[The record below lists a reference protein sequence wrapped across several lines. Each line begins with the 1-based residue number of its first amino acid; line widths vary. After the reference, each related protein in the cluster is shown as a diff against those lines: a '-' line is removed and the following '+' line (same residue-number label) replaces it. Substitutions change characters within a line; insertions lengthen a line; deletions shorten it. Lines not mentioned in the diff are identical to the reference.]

1 MKTLRLF
8 ILALVLAI
16 PARAQV
22 HLLVTTNGLII
33 APPDFF
39 GQNISDLTNALNSA
53 GYAPGGGGGGTG
65 NASTNASQ
73 AWASDYTNTANGRW
87 VFNGD
92 VLAGS
97 TNLVQKL
104 ASIELSLLGYQP
116 ASANLT
122 NLAAL
127 NGAGITNLNATTA
140 FSSGTVPIARL
151 ASGTP
156 DGTKFIRDDGTLAVP
171 SSSGVSLAGT
181 NAWTGPNSF
190 SADTTVSNMTVNG
203 AMSVANISAGSIA
216 LSSPLGMA
224 NGGTGGTNASSARSS
239 LGVTYDTDVQAY
251 RLGLLQAAL
260 ALTADGHMVY
270 HNGTLVTNL
279 ATTSAGRALL
289 TAASASAQWNNY
301 LLAVASTN
309 GAYDSTSWNGVS
321 DRLVTL
327 DQFRDYA
334 NSLAVG
340 SNSLVS
346 VTAPLSLTNGVLS
359 IDTSGLGG
367 GGGGI
372 SYLYAQGPSSFT
384 SRADSTNWY
393 LAQYTISSNDVPS
406 STGKYLMGDASCVI
420 SNYSGTTATIYWNVD
435 VAGTRAYRGGISQVS
450 PSGFGRPII
459 SKYLLVRESETTASL
474 VNLGGSTSFLTPDA
488 GIGVIGGNMMSVM
501 FLATNIPVN
510 WSSNVTLDIVL
521 TCDTSTSTN
530 AALGARRVQGSLIKL
545 VESTGGGTGNV
556 VGPASSTDGNIP
568 VFMGT
573 TGKALTNSPAIAATN
588 VQTITAAVAA
598 YEPLNANKYQSSNS
612 VLTTLATLN
621 GSALTNLNATSIAS
635 GTLSSNRLPSAVAFT
650 SMSVGTISATSVTG
664 DASGLTGIN
673 GTNVTAGT
681 VAAARLDS
689 AMATDSEVAAGY
701 QPLDSDLTALA
712 AGTAMATAI
721 TNAVS
726 VGAPTVY
733 VGTTNT
739 ASALAGKAPLA
750 SPALTGTPTVNGTNL
765 MAEVDLKAPKA
776 SPVLTNPHL
785 TNSIRFGQSD
795 LSAHSAGTNF
805 VVDPTVNQ
813 YQLITISNTNAVRFL
828 HLTNAAIGRQTTV
841 IINVT
846 TNTTVT
852 VALGANQFANTTNL
866 FSLTQGQIL
875 PISFYCYGSNNT
887 NVIASVPTLPFVYR

>member
-39 GQNISDLTNALNSA
+39 GQNISDLTNALNAA
-53 GYAPGGGGGGTG
+53 GYAPGGGGGTG

-73 AWASDYTNTANGRW
+73 AWASGYTNTANGRW

-224 NGGTGGTNASSARSS
+224 NGGTGGTNAASARAS
-239 LGVTYDTDVQAY
+239 LGVAYDVDVMAY
-251 RLGLLQAAL
+251 RIGLLQSAL

-279 ATTSAGRALL
+279 ASTAAGRALL

-309 GAYDSTSWNGVS
+309 GGYDSTSWNGIT

-327 DQFRDYA
+327 DQFRDA
-334 NSLAVG
+334 INALPGGLNAIT
-340 SNSLVS
+340 S

-359 IDTSGLGG
+359 IDTTGLSG

-372 SYLYAQGPSSFT
+372 SYLYAEGPSAWTDRS
-384 SRADSTNWY
+384 SSTNWY
-393 LAQYTISSNDVPS
+393 LAQYSISSNSVPS
-406 STGKYLMGDASCVI
+406 ATGKYLMGDVSFIVT
-420 SNYSGTTATIYWNVD
+420 NVSGTTATIYMNVD
-435 VAGTRAYRGGISQVS
+435 VNGARVYRDSFQVS
-450 PSGFGRPII
+450 SFSGSGKLGTA
-459 SKYLLVRESETTASL
+459 KYILARESDTTATFVS
-474 VNLGGSTSFLTPDA
+474 VGELGFTTTTDA
-488 GIGVIGGNMMSVM
+488 GVGDIGSSSANAFSFV
-501 FLATNIPVN
+501 ATNVPVT
-510 WSSNVTLDIVL
+510 WSSNVALDL
-521 TCDTSTSTN
+521 LLSCDTTVTTN
-530 AALGARRVQGSLIKL
+530 TRLASKRLHGSLVKL
-545 VESTGGGTGNV
+545 VESTGSGTSNV
-556 VGPASSTDGNIP
+556 TGPASSTNNAIVLFGSTGGTNIIDSGVLLSDLQTHDTDLDDLADGSLSGSKIGSGINADN
-568 VFMGT
+568 VT
-573 TGKALTNSPAIAATN
+573 TG
-588 VQTITAAVAA
+588 
-598 YEPLNANKYQSSNS
+598 
-612 VLTTLATLN
+612 TLA
-621 GSALTNLNATSIAS
+621 
-635 GTLSSNRLPSAVAFT
+635 SNRLPSAISLTTLSA
-650 SMSVGTISATSVTG
+650 GTLTATSVAG
-664 DASGLTGIN
+664 DGSGLTNLN
-673 GTNVTAGT
+673 GSNIASGT
-681 VAAARLDS
+681 VAAARIDS
-689 AMATDSEVAAGY
+689 AIAR
-701 QPLDSDLTALA
+701 
-712 AGTAMATAI
+712 
-721 TNAVS
+721 
-726 VGAPTVY
+726 
-733 VGTTNT
+733 T
-739 ASALAGKAPLA
+739 ASPTLA
-750 SPALTGTPTVNGTNL
+750 SPTLNDTVTY
-765 MAEVDLKAPKA
+765 EQTV
-776 SPVLTNPHL
+776 
-785 TNSIRFGQSD
+785 
-795 LSAHSAGTNF
+795 LSAHSSVTNFVADPTVSPYQTINADLTTPFATVGFLHATNVAAGRGTTILVFAGTNAS
-805 VVDPTVNQ
+805 VTVSLAAQ
-813 YQLITISNTNAVRFL
+813 FARNTNSVT
-828 HLTNAAIGRQTTV
+828 LTT
-841 IINVT
+841 
-846 TNTTVT
+846 
-852 VALGANQFANTTNL
+852 
-866 FSLTQGQIL
+866 GQIL
-875 PISFYCYGSNNT
+875 PISFYAYGSNPT
-887 NVIASVPTLPFVYR
+887 NVMATMGTVYTR